1 MFACRNGKVVVKGRT
16 LALNQAMSMAQYDD
30 RFFDWTSEVRRV
42 VAAFR
47 PVVLPNG
54 RCQLI
59 AEYDSLKELVAA
71 EAVLFTFMCM
81 FGENDLARGED
92 SGQRRRPD

>member
-16 LALNQAMSMAQYDD
+16 LALNQVMSMAQYDD

-54 RCQLI
+54 RCQLV
-59 AEYDSLKELVAA
+59 ADYDNVKELVAA
-71 EAVLFTFMCM
+71 EAVLFTFMCV